1 MANIKASKKD
11 IRRIK
16 VRTERNRYVK
26 SRLKTLRK
34 QLDTA
39 MAGDDLEAKKKCVA
53 RYFAA
58 LDKAAKRNVIHSNKV
73 NRHKSIFSKKLAQ
86 PTEATEG

>member
-1 MANIKASKKD
+1 MANIKSSQKD

-34 QLDTA
+34 QLDDA
-39 MAGDDLEAKKKCVA
+39 FAGDDVEAKKKCLS

-58 LDKAAKRNVIHSNKV
+58 LDKAAKRNVIHSNKAD
-73 NRHKSIFSKKLAQ
+73 RHKSMFSSKLA
-86 PTEATEG
+86 AALAAK